1 MMKIIEIGKL
11 QSPYKQFDLIIPV
24 NSNQRLNYSFATFEI
39 LRASS
44 KEYDVS
50 FGGSAYTECDER
62 VIYRIQKNED
72 GTQGA
77 LEWIDIRNNSIYPL
91 KITVVLTGGE
101 LQDNRIGGDVNVSND
116 VDNPLY
122 VENVRGT
129 ILASAVVTIGEDGHG
144 TFTPDENALEYV
156 IQNQTGADIRLMAS
170 TGIILQNGA
179 SMTISNSGTLDMYG
193 TAGGVCAV
201 LETLI
206 V

>member
-1 MMKIIEIGKL
+1 MMKVIEIGKL
-11 QSPYKQFDLIIPV
+11 QSPYKQFELIIPV
-24 NSNQRLNYSFATFEI
+24 NKSQRLCYTFATFEI

-44 KEYDVS
+44 KEYDIS
-50 FGGSAYTECDER
+50 FGGSSYTQCDER
-62 VIYRIQKNED
+62 VIYKIQKNDD
-72 GTQGA
+72 GVQGA
-77 LEWIDIRNNSIYPL
+77 LEWIDIRNLSNSPL
-91 KITVVLTGGE
+91 KITVVLTGGD

-129 ILASAVVTIGEDGHG
+129 ILTSAVVTIGEDGHG
-144 TFTPDENALEYV
+144 TFSPDENALEYV
-156 IQNQTGADIRLMAS
+156 IQNQTGADIRLMAA

-179 SMTISNSGTLDMYG
+179 SITISNSGTLDVYG